1 MKDEEAFESTFCGY
15 VAIVGR
21 PNVGKST
28 ILNRILKQKISITC
42 RKPQTTRHQILGVKT
57 TDNHQIIYVDTPGL
71 HQKEGKALNRYMN
84 KAAFQSIIDVDVVV
98 FVVEALKW
106 TELESWI
113 LERISQEVKVPVI
126 LVINKVDMIKEKE
139 ALLPYVSELS
149 QKYPFDQIIP
159 LSAKSGRSMN
169 RLEEAVL
176 NYIPEGPFHFSEDQI
191 TDKPVRFLVAEII
204 REKLMRT
211 LGQEVPYQLTV
222 EIEHFKHDQ
231 HRNLTDISASIIVER
246 KSQKVMI
253 IGKSGQKLKKIG
265 TQARQDIEHL
275 LGNQVYL
282 QLWVKVKEGW
292 SDSDAALNNFG
303 YKLY

>member
-1 MKDEEAFESTFCGY
+1 MKDEEAFETTYCGY

-28 ILNRILKQKISITC
+28 ILNRILQQKISITC

-57 TDNHQIIYVDTPGL
+57 TDKHQIIYVDTPGL

-113 LERISQEVKVPVI
+113 LERISQQVKVPVI

-149 QKYPFDQIIP
+149 QKYPFDQMIP

-169 RLEEAVL
+169 RLEDAVL
-176 NYIPEGPFHFSEDQI
+176 SYIPEGVFHFSEDQI

-222 EIEHFKHDQ
+222 EVEHFKHNQ
-231 HRNLTDISASIIVER
+231 HRNLTEISASIIVER

-292 SDSDAALNNFG
+292 SDSDTALNNFG